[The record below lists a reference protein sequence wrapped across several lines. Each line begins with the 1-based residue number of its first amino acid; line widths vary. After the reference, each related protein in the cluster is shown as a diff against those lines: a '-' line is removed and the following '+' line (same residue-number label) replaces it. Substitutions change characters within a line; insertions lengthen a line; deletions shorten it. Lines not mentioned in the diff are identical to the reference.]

1 MSKAGTCPRP
11 QPDHT
16 RALTLLPLPI
26 AFVILL
32 FLSPNS
38 ACAAKDYLT
47 ITSNPPG
54 ATVEIDGRVVGK
66 TPYEVEVP
74 GAYFRGTGNV
84 FGLKHCLGQQIH
96 VRILLDGYLPKEA
109 DLARGPYKWIAYNGT
124 YHGDYWLLKAATFNF
139 TLDIAATSFTGNVQT
154 TLSGAGPIAMRPAL
168 PTEEIFRRANP
179 AVLLLRGSEGSG
191 SGFLVT
197 ETGVAVTNA
206 HVAKGQSGL
215 VATTGNGQSFNA
227 KVEYIDSTL
236 AGCGKSAFCSK
247 TEGVHKA
254 LLSSEE
260 WPKVDSYR
268 PEGEPEGTF

>member
-96 VRILLDGYLPKEA
+96 VRILLDGYLPK
-109 DLARGPYKWIAYNGT
+109 
-124 YHGDYWLLKAATFNF
+124 
-139 TLDIAATSFTGNVQT
+139 
-154 TLSGAGPIAMRPAL
+154 
-168 PTEEIFRRANP
+168 
-179 AVLLLRGSEGSG
+179 
-191 SGFLVT
+191 
-197 ETGVAVTNA
+197 
-206 HVAKGQSGL
+206 
-215 VATTGNGQSFNA
+215 
-227 KVEYIDSTL
+227 
-236 AGCGKSAFCSK
+236 
-247 TEGVHKA
+247 
-254 LLSSEE
+254 
-260 WPKVDSYR
+260 
-268 PEGEPEGTF
+268 